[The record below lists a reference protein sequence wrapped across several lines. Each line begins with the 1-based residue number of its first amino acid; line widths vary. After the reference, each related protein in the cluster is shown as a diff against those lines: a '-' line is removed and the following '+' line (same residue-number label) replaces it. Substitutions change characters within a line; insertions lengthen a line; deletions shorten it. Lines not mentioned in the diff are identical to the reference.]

1 MPEPKSTMEMFAEQG
16 PQGPLAD
23 ADSKSDGTITPKLD
37 KGKEREHASPEKIQ
51 TDLPALSVTTHLVL
65 GGASV
70 SAVDR
75 SALLFRA
82 QQEIGLRT
90 FKVPVLGEYEH
101 CFTGEEF
108 VVWLK
113 DNLDGLKG
121 SLDNAEE
128 AARAL
133 TEEYNAVRKIGEIGN
148 KFEALPN
155 TFYQFRPKVR
165 RLGTHFE

>member
-1 MPEPKSTMEMFAEQG
+1 MFAGQG
-16 PQGPLAD
+16 PQGPAVD
-23 ADSKSDGTITPKLD
+23 ADGKSDGTITPKLD

-70 SAVDR
+70 SAVDM

-82 QQEIGLRT
+82 QQEIGLRSV
-90 FKVPVLGEYEH
+90 KVPVLGEYEH

-113 DNLDGLKG
+113 DNLDGLRG
-121 SLDNAEE
+121 SLDNAVE
-128 AARAL
+128 AAKAL
-133 TEEYNAVRKIGEIGN
+133 TEEYNAVRKIGELGN
-148 KFEALPN
+148 KFEDSPN
-155 TFYQFRPKVR
+155 AFYQFRPKVKR
-165 RLGTHFE
+165 PVLS